1 MNIFNFFIKSILDF
15 LFNDCIVCEEETK
28 FYGEICD
35 KCFNSM
41 EKWPQGKNSSV
52 CFICDRKD
60 ICCCDF
66 QSFIPFIYMGL
77 IAKMVLQ
84 LKYSQKSYLAEIF
97 AKLIVENTGIS
108 DLPRDNLVLVSIPVS
123 RKRLFTREYNQS
135 VLLAEEL
142 GKILNIP
149 SYHFVFKKT
158 KNYNQQNKTKEERQ
172 KNSKSLEI
180 NSIQGIL
187 GQNILLVDDII
198 ASGST
203 ISRCTNLLKP
213 LCKSINIVAIAKS

>member
-1 MNIFNFFIKSILDF
+1 MFSRVNISVNINFMDTSLIYI
-15 LFNDCIVCEEETK
+15 NNI
-28 FYGEICD
+28 
-35 KCFNSM
+35 NS
-41 EKWPQGKNSSV
+41 
-52 CFICDRKD
+52 
-60 ICCCDF
+60 
-66 QSFIPFIYMGL
+66 
-77 IAKMVLQ
+77 
-84 LKYSQKSYLAEIF
+84 
-97 AKLIVENTGIS
+97 
-108 DLPRDNLVLVSIPVS
+108 
-123 RKRLFTREYNQS
+123 
-135 VLLAEEL
+135 
-142 GKILNIP
+142 
-149 SYHFVFKKT
+149 KKT